1 MIYLGFVMGVTTA
14 VSVAMVRQQGV
25 ALLTGALKTNVAGID
40 ISSIDVFVAGEVG
53 RSDGCDHMK
62 PTPMPIPMPT

>member
-25 ALLTGALKTNVAGID
+25 ALLTGALKTKVAGID
-40 ISSIDVFVAGEVG
+40 ISSIDVFVAGEV
-53 RSDGCDHMK
+53 RLVRWL
-62 PTPMPIPMPT
+62 